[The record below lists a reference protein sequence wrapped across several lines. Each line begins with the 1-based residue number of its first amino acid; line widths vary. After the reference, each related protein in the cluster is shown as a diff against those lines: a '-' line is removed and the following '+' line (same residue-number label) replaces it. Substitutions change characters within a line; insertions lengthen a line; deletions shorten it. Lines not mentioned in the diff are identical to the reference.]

1 LKKLSVVLVTQDV
14 GNGNAHKRIGEAL
27 EKTGH
32 HATLFLGEGKPMPE
46 GTFSKICTALSGADW
61 LIVSYSSA
69 RERIEEER
77 YAMIMAYAF
86 GVPIMMMGEN
96 YGTSFRGSWY
106 GEVCRETALLSVVS
120 EGEVVSAQ
128 THVGEGTKVIQV
140 PNPNWCTYFT
150 ATYTSD
156 EVGQKL
162 GIAEESKMILGIGSK
177 EEDRNL
183 LLYGGII
190 EACNRM
196 PKMNSE
202 IILTLHPG
210 AVRGTSIYDDLLKES
225 VHHVRFVGKEA
236 GISSQE
242 MLPRC
247 DLVVVPGGST
257 VGVMACCQRRPVI
270 DFINPVDRAWW
281 LDISGHDYW
290 APARMGASLLAE
302 NVDDLQ
308 GGMEALLDQYSNVFE
323 EQRTKQGMF
332 FNLSDF
338 EGAATQI
345 ITALE
350 LYYLD

>member
-1 LKKLSVVLVTQDV
+1 MLVTQDV

-27 EKTGH
+27 ERAGH
-32 HATLFLGEGKPMPE
+32 TTNLFLGEGKPMPE
-46 GTFSKICTALSGADW
+46 GTLGKICLALSRADW

-77 YAMIMAYAF
+77 YAMIMAYAL

-106 GEVCRETALLSVVS
+106 GEVRREISLLSVVS
-120 EGEVVSAQ
+120 EGEVLTAQ
-128 THVGEGTKVIQV
+128 THVGEVTTIIQV
-140 PNPNWCTYFT
+140 PNPNWCTYFN
-150 ATYTSD
+150 ATYTRD
-156 EVGQKL
+156 EVEQKL
-162 GIAEESKMILGIGSK
+162 GIAPESKMILGIGSK
-177 EEDRNL
+177 EEDRNR

-196 PKMNSE
+196 PKMNLE

-210 AVRGTSIYDDLLKES
+210 AVRGTSIYDDLLERS
-225 VHHVRFVGKEA
+225 VHSVRFVGKEE

-270 DFINPVDRAWW
+270 DFINPVDRDWW
-281 LDISGHDYW
+281 CDISGYDYW
-290 APARMGASLLAE
+290 APARMGASLLTE

-308 GGMEALLDQYSNVFE
+308 GGIEALLDQYSNVFE
-323 EQRTKQGMF
+323 EQRTKQEMF

-338 EGAATQI
+338 EGAAKQI

-350 LYYLD
+350 SYYLK